1 MKNKPL
7 LLLYVIV
14 VAMAGVLI
22 FSEMDREDIFGS
34 QRQTKYT
41 LYVGLNDKDTNMQV
55 FGYEE
60 AKEAM
65 FLIAK
70 KYTGGATFM
79 HAQGFWFDK
88 ESESTFTE
96 NTLVCVFMDI
106 GAEAVKS
113 IMDEALKVFNQ
124 SSILIETSEVR
135 GAFYSN

>member
-60 AKEAM
+60 AKEAWCS
-65 FLIAK
+65 
-70 KYTGGATFM
+70 GA
-79 HAQGFWFDK
+79 
-88 ESESTFTE
+88 
-96 NTLVCVFMDI
+96 VFPA
-106 GAEAVKS
+106 GLCS
-113 IMDEALKVFNQ
+113 
-124 SSILIETSEVR
+124 
-135 GAFYSN
+135 